1 MAKGWKTIF
10 TNSISDKN
18 TKENKVKKDKNF
30 DNLMRKTK
38 AKVTTYDLKKEGE
51 ELFNQRLEKEESLLS
66 AAADGKLQ
74 SQTLKNQAAAIQKN
88 RDKKNKKGNNK

>member
-18 TKENKVKKDKNF
+18 TKENKVRKDKNF

-66 AAADGKLQ
+66 AAADEKLQ
-74 SQTLKNQAAAIQKN
+74 SQTLKNKAAAIQKN